1 MYNFDKLNI
10 LIFDLDWYKL
20 IMEVIDV
27 NYIVKNFILIFLGYV
42 SECIFEEI
50 IDIRLSD
57 KLWFDLILCREICI

>member
-1 MYNFDKLNI
+1 MI
-10 LIFDLDWYKL
+10 LDWYKL

-27 NYIVKNFILIFLGYV
+27 NYIVKYFILIFLGYV

-57 KLWFDLILCREICI
+57 KLWFDLILCRKICI